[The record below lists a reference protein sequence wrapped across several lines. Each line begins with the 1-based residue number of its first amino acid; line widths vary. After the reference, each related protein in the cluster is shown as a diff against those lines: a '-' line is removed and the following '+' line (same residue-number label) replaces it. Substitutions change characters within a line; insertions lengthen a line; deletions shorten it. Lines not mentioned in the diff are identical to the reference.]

1 MIQFDIPD
9 ARPQRGFTLIELMIV
24 IAIIGILAA
33 ISLPAYLDYVVRA
46 RVAEGLGMLSAAKAV
61 VAESIASN
69 GGSTSDSCAAVTTF
83 STATPGSRVVSLT
96 CAAGVLTAKMDAS
109 ARDIEITL
117 SPQVAGN
124 ESGTVAVWTCSA
136 PAAAHRLVPSECRN

>member
-1 MIQFDIPD
+1 MSQFDIHGV
-9 ARPQRGFTLIELMIV
+9 RTQRGFTLIELMIV
-24 IAIIGILAA
+24 LAIIGILAA
-33 ISLPAYLDYVVRA
+33 VSLPAYQDYVVRA

-83 STATPGSRVVSLT
+83 STATPGSHVVSLICT
-96 CAAGVLTAKMDAS
+96 AGVLTAKMDAS
-109 ARDIEITL
+109 AHNIEITL

-124 ESGTVAVWTCSA
+124 ESGTVAVWTCTV
-136 PAAAHRLVPSECRN
+136 PVAAHRFVPPECRN